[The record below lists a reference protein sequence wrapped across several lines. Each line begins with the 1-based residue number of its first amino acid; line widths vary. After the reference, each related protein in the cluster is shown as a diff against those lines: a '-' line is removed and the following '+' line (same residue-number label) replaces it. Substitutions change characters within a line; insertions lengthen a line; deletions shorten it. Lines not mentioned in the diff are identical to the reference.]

1 MTETTIDALPAGN
14 GAAKRRRAKH
24 VPKPRLMSPERLDA
38 RLAATKQFEDI
49 VSGIAAN
56 WSGQRKRELADAFAG
71 VAIHIDDINARLLL
85 GQKVDVMKHA
95 AMVST
100 LVELAALIDK
110 TEHDQSAEEV

>member
-1 MTETTIDALPAGN
+1 MLGWLQLSN
-14 GAAKRRRAKH
+14 LK
-24 VPKPRLMSPERLDA
+24 S
-38 RLAATKQFEDI
+38 I

-71 VAIHIDDINARLLL
+71 VAIHLDDITTRLLL

-100 LVELAALIDK
+100 LVKLAALID
-110 TEHDQSAEEV
+110 EHEDEEA